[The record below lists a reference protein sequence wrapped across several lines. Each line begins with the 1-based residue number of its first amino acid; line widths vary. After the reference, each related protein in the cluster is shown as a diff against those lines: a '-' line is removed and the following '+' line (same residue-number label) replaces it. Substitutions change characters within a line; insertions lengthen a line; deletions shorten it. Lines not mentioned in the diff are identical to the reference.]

1 MGLFEKWKADVLRN
15 ATMCNTLSKKLDSKQ
30 ETLTILSLSHV
41 GSTFALTVI
50 GLMAAAISFTSEL
63 GLKKCF
69 GTSLPSTRNKIVLSS
84 KVDQV
89 HNALE
94 ESASSILTAVQ

>member
-1 MGLFEKWKADVLRN
+1 MGLFEKWKADVLGN
-15 ATMCNTLSKKLDSKQ
+15 ATMCNTLRKKLDSKQ
-30 ETLTILSLSHV
+30 ETLTVLSLSHV
-41 GSTFALTVI
+41 GTTFALAAI
-50 GLMAAAISFTSEL
+50 GLMAAAISFGSEL

-69 GTSLPSTRNKIVLSS
+69 GTSLSTRNKIVSSS